1 MENERRMIPM
11 VKGVARRV
19 IMVKSPDPKLF
30 EEAIFLVRE
39 EAFRSGSTD
48 QVLREAEQAANRY
61 LHHQTP
67 RKLFFNL
74 PLILWFLSGAAL
86 ASLIWGFV
94 LFIY

>member
-1 MENERRMIPM
+1 M

-30 EEAIFLVRE
+30 EQAIFLVRE

-61 LHHQTP
+61 LHQQAP
-67 RKLFFNL
+67 QKCFFNL
-74 PLILWFLSGAAL
+74 PLVRSFLSGAFL

-94 LFIY
+94 LFLQ

>member
-1 MENERRMIPM
+1 M

-30 EEAIFLVRE
+30 EQAIFLVRE

-48 QVLREAEQAANRY
+48 QVLKEAEQAANRY

-67 RKLFFNL
+67 RKR
-74 PLILWFLSGAAL
+74 LIDMHLMRSFLSGAAL
-86 ASLIWGFV
+86 ASLIWSFF
-94 LFIY
+94 LFLY